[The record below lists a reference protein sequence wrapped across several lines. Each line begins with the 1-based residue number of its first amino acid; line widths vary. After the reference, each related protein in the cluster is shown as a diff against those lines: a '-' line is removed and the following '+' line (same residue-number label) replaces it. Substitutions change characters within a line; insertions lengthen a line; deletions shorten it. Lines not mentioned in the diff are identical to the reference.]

1 MREFLLA
8 LDSSDT
14 GLVST
19 GDTVYGSL
27 GEQSIG
33 TFIGTYVIAPAFSLI
48 GVIFLV
54 LIIYAGFMWMTARGE
69 EKQVTTAKTI
79 MTNAVIGLVLTLS
92 AFAITTFIFGAL
104 T

>member
-1 MREFLLA
+1 MDVVKKE
-8 LDSSDT
+8 
-14 GLVST
+14 
-19 GDTVYGSL
+19 
-27 GEQSIG
+27 
-33 TFIGTYVIAPAFSLI
+33 IADK
-48 GVIFLV
+48 
-54 LIIYAGFMWMTARGE
+54 TTGE